1 MSYTKTNWR
10 DGDVITAS
18 KMNKI
23 EDGIE
28 NSLSEK
34 LQALYKTM
42 VGNDWPYENNPTDA
56 EVIDKIAKDA
66 AGGGSGGASSGRVIE
81 LFASITAGQDGVE
94 IGGQTDAGLTIKDL
108 ASSLYLISMEGG
120 SNSVVSMLAAIENN
134 TSNIHKMYIKLGNV
148 TQTIYYI
155 VDTGE
160 ITNANPNPQPS
171 TS

>member
-1 MSYTKTNWR
+1 MSYTKTTWQ

-42 VGNDWPYENNPTDA
+42 VGNDWPYEANPTDA

-66 AGGGSGGASSGRVIE
+66 TGGGSGGSSSCRVIE
-81 LFASITAGQDGVE
+81 ANIIAGQDGIE
-94 IGGQTDAGLTIKDL
+94 IEGQTDAGLTIKDL
-108 ASSLYLISMEGG
+108 ASSFYLISIEGE
-120 SNSVVSMLAAIENN
+120 SDSAVSTLVRIENN
-134 TSNIHKMYIKLGNV
+134 TSNIHKMYVKLGNV
-148 TQTIYYI
+148 AQTIYYI

-160 ITNANPNPQPS
+160 ITSTNPQAS